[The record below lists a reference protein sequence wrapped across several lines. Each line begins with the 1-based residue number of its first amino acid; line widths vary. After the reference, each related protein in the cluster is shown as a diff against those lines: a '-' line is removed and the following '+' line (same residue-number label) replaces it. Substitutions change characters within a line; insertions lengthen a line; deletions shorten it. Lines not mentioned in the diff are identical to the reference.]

1 MFLLRVPF
9 SMREVVHVVIHPEF
23 GGEVHLDGGLG
34 DGVEEFLFEGV
45 ARGADGV
52 DKDGSALEGAGDA
65 GDGIFGVGA
74 DGEFGAVVEEVGW
87 WCSIVVAT
95 LSRKKDD
102 FGEAVA

>member
-1 MFLLRVPF
+1 
-9 SMREVVHVVIHPEF
+9 MREVVHVVIHPEF

-52 DKDGSALEGAGDA
+52 DEDGSAVEGAGDA
-65 GDGIFGVGA
+65 GDGIFRVGA
-74 DGEFGAVVEEVGW
+74 DGEFGAVGGEVGW
-87 WCSIVVAT
+87 WCIVVAT
-95 LSRKKDD
+95 LSREQDD